1 VLALDESGI
10 AKVIHSA
17 ENFIVFSLTGKNET
31 EMTDMNLLLI
41 VRGKAVVEKDI
52 LESIYILIENGK
64 IHEIGPINEI
74 PVDYQQLEKIEI
86 PEDQTILPGFIDV
99 HIHGVAGADTMD
111 ATTEALTTMAK
122 ALPAEGTTSFL
133 ATTITQ
139 KHEFIELAL
148 KNAANYREQHNESG
162 QAEVLGVH
170 LEGPFINKKRKGAQP
185 EEYIQS
191 PDIELFKRWQ
201 ELANGDIKIVTVAPE
216 LENGTDFVRYL
227 SDTGVIASIGHT
239 DAVYEEM
246 KTAVEAGAKQV
257 THLFNGMRGIHHRE
271 PGVAGSA
278 LIFKELM
285 VELIADGKHVRPE
298 VIKFVLA
305 AKGADGMILIT
316 DAMRAKCLKNGI
328 YDLGGQDVHVA
339 DGKAL
344 LADGTL
350 AGSILK
356 MNDSFKNTMEFADVS
371 LIEAV
376 QMTSVNPA
384 KQLTIFDRKGSLSIG
399 KDADITVLTN
409 NFEVDLTICRG
420 KIAYKR
426 SKTK

>member
-1 VLALDESGI
+1 
-10 AKVIHSA
+10 
-17 ENFIVFSLTGKNET
+17 
-31 EMTDMNLLLI
+31 MNVLLL
-41 VRGKAVVEKDI
+41 VYGKAVMENEIKS
-52 LESIYILIENGK
+52 SIYIYIENGK
-64 IHEIGPINEI
+64 IQDIGPLSDLPSHYKDVKTFKIS
-74 PVDYQQLEKIEI
+74 EKEM
-86 PEDQTILPGFIDV
+86 LAPGFIDV

-111 ATTEALTTMAK
+111 ATTEALQTMAK
-122 ALPAEGTTSFL
+122 SLPAEGTTSFL

-139 KHEFIELAL
+139 KHENIEKAL
-148 KNAANYREQHNESG
+148 VNAADFRGQYNGTG

-170 LEGPFINKKRKGAQP
+170 LEGPFINTKRKGAQP
-185 EEYIQS
+185 EEYILD
-191 PDIELFKRWQ
+191 PDIDLFKRWQ
-201 ELANGDIKIVTVAPE
+201 ELARGNIKLVTVAPE
-216 LENGTDFVRYL
+216 LENGTEFIRYL
-227 SDTGVIASIGHT
+227 HETGVIASIGHT
-239 DAVYEEM
+239 DAVYEEV

-285 VELIADGKHVRPE
+285 VELIADGIHVNPD

-356 MNDSFKNTMEFADVS
+356 MNDSFKNTIQFADVS
-371 LIEAV
+371 LLDAV
-376 QMTSVNPA
+376 KMASVNPA
-384 KQLTIFDRKGSLSIG
+384 KQLNVYDRKGSIAVG
-399 KDADITVLTN
+399 KDADLTILSEN
-409 NFEVDLTICRG
+409 YDVQLTICRG
-420 KIAYKR
+420 EIAYER
-426 SKTK
+426 S

>member
-1 VLALDESGI
+1 MKA
-10 AKVIHSA
+10 
-17 ENFIVFSLTGKNET
+17 
-31 EMTDMNLLLI
+31 LLL
-41 VRGKAVVEKDI
+41 VYGKAVIEDEIKS
-52 LESIYILIENGK
+52 SIYIFIEDGK
-64 IHEIGPINEI
+64 IQDIGPLANIPSQYEDVEI
-74 PVDYQQLEKIEI
+74 YKIS
-86 PEDQTILPGFIDV
+86 EDQTLVPGFIDV

-111 ATTEALTTMAK
+111 ATTDALNTMAG
-122 ALPAEGTTSFL
+122 ALPMEGTTSFL

-139 KHEFIELAL
+139 KHENIEKAL
-148 KNAANYREQHNESG
+148 INAADYREHHNVPG

-185 EEYIQS
+185 EEYILN
-191 PDIELFKRWQ
+191 PDIDLFKHWQ
-201 ELANGDIKIVTVAPE
+201 DLAKGDIKLVTVAPE
-216 LENGTDFVRYL
+216 LENGTEFIRYL
-227 SDTGVIASIGHT
+227 DQTGVIASIGHT
-239 DAVYEEM
+239 DAVYDEV

-285 VELIADGKHVRPE
+285 VELIADGIHVRPE
-298 VIKFVLA
+298 VIKLVMA

-356 MNDSFKNTMEFADVS
+356 MNDSFKNTIQFADVS
-371 LIEAV
+371 LLEAV
-376 QMTSVNPA
+376 KMTSVNPA
-384 KQLTIFDRKGSLSIG
+384 KQLKVYDRKGSVSVG
-399 KDADITVLTN
+399 KDADLTILSGDLQ
-409 NFEVDLTICRG
+409 VDLTICRG
-420 KIAYKR
+420 QIAYKR
-426 SKTK
+426 G

>member
-1 VLALDESGI
+1 
-10 AKVIHSA
+10 
-17 ENFIVFSLTGKNET
+17 
-31 EMTDMNLLLI
+31 MNLLLL
-41 VRGKAVVEKDI
+41 VHGKAAFENEIKSS
-52 LESIYILIENGK
+52 LYIYIENGK
-64 IHEIGPINEI
+64 IQDIGPLTEL
-74 PVDYQQLEKIEI
+74 PSHYQEVETFNI
-86 PEDQTILPGFIDV
+86 PEGETLVPGFIDV

-139 KHEFIELAL
+139 KHENIEKAL
-148 KNAANYREQHNESG
+148 INAADYRQKHNKSG

-170 LEGPFINKKRKGAQP
+170 LEGPFINSKRKGAQP
-185 EEYIQS
+185 EEFILN
-191 PDIELFKRWQ
+191 PDIELFKKWQ
-201 ELANGDIKIVTVAPE
+201 GLANGDIKLVTVAPE
-216 LENGTDFVRYL
+216 LENGMEFVRYL
-227 SDTGVIASIGHT
+227 HDTGVVASIGHT

-246 KTAVEAGAKQV
+246 KSAVEAGAKQV

-285 VELIADGKHVRPE
+285 VELIADGIHVRPE

-316 DAMRAKCLKNGI
+316 DAMRAKCLKSGI

-371 LIEAV
+371 LLEAV
-376 QMTSVNPA
+376 KMTSVNPA
-384 KQLTIFDRKGSLSIG
+384 KQLNVFDKKGSISIG
-399 KDADITVLTN
+399 KDADLTILD
-409 NFEVDLTICRG
+409 EQYQVQLTICRG
-420 KIAYKR
+420 EIAYKR
-426 SKTK
+426 S

>member
-1 VLALDESGI
+1 
-10 AKVIHSA
+10 
-17 ENFIVFSLTGKNET
+17 
-31 EMTDMNLLLI
+31 MNLLLL
-41 VRGKAVVEKDI
+41 VYGKAVVENEIKS
-52 LESIYILIENGK
+52 SIYIYIENGK
-64 IHEIGPINEI
+64 IQDIGSLSEIPSVYKEGPTYEISENEI
-74 PVDYQQLEKIEI
+74 L
-86 PEDQTILPGFIDV
+86 TPGFIDV

-111 ATTEALTTMAK
+111 ATTDALTTMAQ

-139 KHEFIELAL
+139 KHENIEKAL
-148 KNAANYREQHNESG
+148 VNAADYRENHNASG
-162 QAEVLGVH
+162 QAEVIGIH
-170 LEGPFINKKRKGAQP
+170 LEGPFINTKRKGAQP
-185 EEYIQS
+185 EEYILD

-201 ELANGDIKIVTVAPE
+201 ELAKGDIKLVTVAPE
-216 LENGTDFVRYL
+216 LENGTEFVRYL
-227 SDTGVIASIGHT
+227 HETGVIASIGHT
-239 DAVYEEM
+239 DAVYEEI

-285 VELIADGKHVRPE
+285 VELIADGIHVSPE
-298 VIKFVLA
+298 VIKMVLA

-376 QMTSVNPA
+376 KMTSVNPA
-384 KQLTIFDRKGSLSIG
+384 KQLNVFDRKGSITVG
-399 KDADITVLTN
+399 KDADLTILSEN
-409 NFEVDLTICRG
+409 YQVQLTICRG
-420 KIAYKR
+420 ETAYRR
-426 SKTK
+426 S